1 MEKLITKLLEFII
14 MSKFMQLVEIIKLL
28 FQIEVVIFLTY
39 IILIYVGEFR
49 RWFVKKMDDLDKE
62 FKNK

>member
-1 MEKLITKLLEFII
+1 
-14 MSKFMQLVEIIKLL
+14 MQLVEIIKLL